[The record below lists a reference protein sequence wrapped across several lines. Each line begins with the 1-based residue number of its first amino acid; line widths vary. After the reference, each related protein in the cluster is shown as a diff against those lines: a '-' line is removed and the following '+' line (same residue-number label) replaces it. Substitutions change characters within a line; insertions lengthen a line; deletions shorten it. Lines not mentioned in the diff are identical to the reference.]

1 MGYSIAEV
9 SERTHLTPHTL
20 RYYEKEGLLP
30 FVERS
35 DSGNRNFKE
44 EDLEMLE
51 LICCLKN
58 TGMPLKKIKDYIQLC
73 IQGNSTVE
81 IRREIFLKH
90 REDVLNQMAE
100 LQKNLDKINCKIDHY
115 DSVYKKYRQVIQRAA
130 K

>member
-73 IQGNSTVE
+73 IKGNSTVE

-115 DSVYKKYRQVIQRAA
+115 DSVYNKYRQVIQRAA

>member
-9 SERTHLTPHTL
+9 SEKTHLTPHTL

-30 FVERS
+30 FVDRS
-35 DSGNRNFKE
+35 SSGNRDFKE
-44 EDLEMLE
+44 KDLEWLE

-58 TGMPLKKIKDYIQLC
+58 TGMPIKKIKEYISLC
-73 IQGNSTVE
+73 LQGDSTID

-100 LQKNLDKINCKIDHY
+100 LQHNLEKINYKINYY
-115 DSVYKKYRQVIQRAA
+115 DSCHTNRKSS
-130 K
+130 

>member
-9 SERTHLTPHTL
+9 SEKTHLTPHTL

-115 DSVYKKYRQVIQRAA
+115 DSVYNKYRQVIQRAA